1 MNNFDDDIKKTNDI
15 IDNVSNLIGE
25 KKFQDALSIIEDLVN
40 ELEAKDIFKNNEYF
54 SFNTIMEELIYRHT
68 HNIKNE
74 IHHSPINYSEIYL
87 IYGCLLF
94 ELKNYHTARRI
105 LKKAL
110 KWNPV
115 NTDIIFEYAEIF
127 KVTNNFD
134 KFAEITKSAFEYAYT
149 AKSIARIYRNLGFY
163 YIESNDFELASA
175 LYIISLSFDNKN
187 ENAISELNYIS
198 QVTNKEIELISIE
211 EIVNLLKKAHI
222 PVGANNDILSLTITH
237 GKNSAEIGDFETSKY
252 FLNILYE
259 LTNDNEVKKL
269 MDSLPEE

>member
-25 KKFQDALSIIEDLVN
+25 KKFEDALSIIEDLVN
-40 ELEAKDIFKNNEYF
+40 ELEAKDIFENNEYF
-54 SFNTIMEELIYRHT
+54 SFNTIMEEIIYRHT

-115 NTDIIFEYAEIF
+115 NTDII
-127 KVTNNFD
+127 
-134 KFAEITKSAFEYAYT
+134 
-149 AKSIARIYRNLGFY
+149 
-163 YIESNDFELASA
+163 
-175 LYIISLSFDNKN
+175 LSMQK
-187 ENAISELNYIS
+187 Y
-198 QVTNKEIELISIE
+198 
-211 EIVNLLKKAHI
+211 LK
-222 PVGANNDILSLTITH
+222 
-237 GKNSAEIGDFETSKY
+237 
-252 FLNILYE
+252 
-259 LTNDNEVKKL
+259 
-269 MDSLPEE
+269 